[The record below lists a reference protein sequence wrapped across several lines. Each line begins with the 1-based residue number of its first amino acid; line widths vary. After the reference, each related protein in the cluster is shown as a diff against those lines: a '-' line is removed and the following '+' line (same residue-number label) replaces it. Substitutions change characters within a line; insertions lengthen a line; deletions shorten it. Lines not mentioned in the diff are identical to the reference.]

1 MALSRQWHSART
13 QSSEIKGKW
22 NRHTEQSDLPKS
34 AQPDL
39 LTPSLSL
46 LWLLLRRWSWLIE
59 IALFTDYHFN
69 NLTSY
74 VRNPA
79 WGMFFLMQSVC
90 YLHFSQVGTKI
101 RLVGYSF
108 YLHLGL
114 CPCHSGIVWCYCCSC
129 ILTWQ
134 GNILV
139 TRKWKLKTKMSH
151 SPHIPEGKKTE
162 HNINKKSNK
171 PIFKNKSWSRRSWVI
186 SLCICVHAPSPWQLS
201 CCVQFLFFECRMG
214 TTAVFCFDISVS
226 SPPSLPFV
234 SCFPCHIWLVF
245 SVDRE
250 SLPCSFTWLRLNWP
264 PHSFE
269 VLNRWITTLLHAP
282 GYCFLMGFPTCCQP
296 ENK

>member
-1 MALSRQWHSART
+1 MWGCESVCGSVKSFAASVPVFSSPLLSQFFLGWKCRTGEMVLSRQWHSART

-74 VRNPA
+74 VRNTA
-79 WGMFFLMQSVC
+79 WRVVFLMQSVC

-129 ILTWQ
+129 THTWQ
-134 GNILV
+134 GNNLV
-139 TRKWKLKTKMSH
+139 TRKLKLKTKMSH
-151 SPHIPEGKKTE
+151 SPPIWRAKK
-162 HNINKKSNK
+162 
-171 PIFKNKSWSRRSWVI
+171 
-186 SLCICVHAPSPWQLS
+186 PWTQYQQKAQQTNL
-201 CCVQFLFFECRMG
+201 Q
-214 TTAVFCFDISVS
+214 
-226 SPPSLPFV
+226 
-234 SCFPCHIWLVF
+234 
-245 SVDRE
+245 
-250 SLPCSFTWLRLNWP
+250 
-264 PHSFE
+264 
-269 VLNRWITTLLHAP
+269 
-282 GYCFLMGFPTCCQP
+282 
-296 ENK
+296 K